1 MLKYTDQK
9 LQIKMK
15 DEVKH
20 LIQSSRSLNDTSKK
34 MYLKLVDILPEDKLK
49 QLAGIFENEGKKCAE
64 IEGAT
69 KIKKTNTNKTY
80 IVEME
85 NLFKEEQKKA
95 IQSEETEEKAKGDE
109 VLKQLDN
116 L

>member
-1 MLKYTDQK
+1 
-9 LQIKMK
+9 MK
-15 DEVKH
+15 DEIKK
-20 LIQSSRSLNDTSKK
+20 LISSSRSLNDTSKK

-64 IEGAT
+64 IERAIKT
-69 KIKKTNTNKTY
+69 KKTNTNKAY
-80 IVEME
+80 IAEMGS
-85 NLFKEEQKKA
+85 LFQEEQKKA